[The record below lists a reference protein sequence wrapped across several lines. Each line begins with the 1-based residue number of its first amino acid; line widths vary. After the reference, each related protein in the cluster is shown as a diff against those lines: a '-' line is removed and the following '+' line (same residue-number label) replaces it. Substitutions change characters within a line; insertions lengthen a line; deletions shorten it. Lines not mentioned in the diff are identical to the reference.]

1 MLKFDWTLLIIII
14 PIVIG
19 FTGMIRLAKS
29 ANKFFR
35 RADEIEEWIR
45 LNESKEK
52 VIEALFMLK
61 EESFHKHT
69 GNRLNELAKMAE
81 IKYNIKLLK

>member
-14 PIVIG
+14 PVSLSFIG
-19 FTGMIRLAKS
+19 MYFLAKS

-35 RADEIEEWIR
+35 TADEIEGWIKSG
-45 LNESKEK
+45 EPKEK
-52 VIEALFMLK
+52 VIEALFTLRK
-61 EESFHKHT
+61 DSFHRQT
-69 GNRLNELAKMAE
+69 GSRLNELAKMAE